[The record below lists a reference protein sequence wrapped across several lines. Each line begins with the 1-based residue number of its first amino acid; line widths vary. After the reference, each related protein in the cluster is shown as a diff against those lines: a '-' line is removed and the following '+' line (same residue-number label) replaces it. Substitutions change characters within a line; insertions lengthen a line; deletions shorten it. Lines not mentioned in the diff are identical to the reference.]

1 MKDRTL
7 YPPFEPADDQS
18 QKNKMS
24 LSKCFDIVSDIH
36 VAQNRM
42 KSRNSDAANQEKK
55 PDNMRILEE
64 KKYEAAIHAAVEA
77 ESEIATLSKGIAEL
91 EELLLKEGGSENQNP
106 LLNFTVSGNE
116 NIKNDNSFRKM

>member
-7 YPPFEPADDQS
+7 YPPFEIADNRS
-18 QKNKMS
+18 QKSKMS

-36 VAQNRM
+36 LAQNRM
-42 KSRNSDAANQEKK
+42 KSQNSDAAIHEKT

-64 KKYEAAIHAAVEA
+64 KKYKAALHAAVEA
-77 ESEIATLSKGIAEL
+77 ESKIATLSKGIAEL
-91 EELLLKEGGSENQNP
+91 EELLSKEVGSESQNP

-116 NIKNDNSFRKM
+116 K